1 MKRQIAFLACALG
14 LAASA
19 FFATA
24 EVTLGQ
30 AAAEYRARAADA
42 KAWPREAVRGAKAMV
57 ATGEELGSRAGGEI
71 LKGGGEPGDGAVAAG
86 FLLVGCGAAGGGHV
100 GR

>member
-1 MKRQIAFLACALG
+1 MKRQVAFLACALG

-42 KAWPREAVRGAKAMV
+42 KAWPREAVCGAKAMG
-57 ATGEELGSRAGGEI
+57 ASDEGLGSRAGVGI
-71 LKGGGEPGDGAVAAG
+71 FKGGGE
-86 FLLVGCGAAGGGHV
+86 GGGA
-100 GR
+100 GRGGWFWFRGGGEGAGAIWW